1 MKLITLAHYGEA
13 QSIIDRFS
21 LSKKSSELYQ
31 NDELT
36 LLLTGEGP
44 FEACASVS
52 FLLGQKK
59 FSEVINLGIAG
70 ALDKK
75 LSVGEIF
82 EIRSIYLVIE
92 GRLQYK
98 TFNQAGQKDL
108 ITSFERIL
116 GEDKAHSLSG
126 FGDIVDREAW
136 GVAFSCKE
144 HRVPF
149 RSFKVISDVAGSIG
163 ACEAVKENAQEFSL
177 KLLAKLEEILGE
189 VKETHEK
196 SYHLGDEF
204 YFTFS
209 LKHRL
214 HHLVE
219 MITLRDEIT
228 ALDVFKKIDLAGLKE
243 LNITPKARAKL
254 LIEKLE
260 LELDPFKG
268 KLHEALT
275 LWKEKYQGV
284 DISTDPQWE
293 SQNVKFSFTVQSKGE
308 LETKLKLLDQVDLEP
323 FYQILQGKVDVE

>member
-52 FLLGQKK
+52 SLLGQKN

-70 ALDKK
+70 ALDQK
-75 LSVGEIF
+75 LLVGEIF
-82 EIRSIYLVIE
+82 EIRSIYLAVE
-92 GRLQYK
+92 GKLQYK
-98 TFNQAGQKDL
+98 TFKGAGQKDL

-116 GEDKAHSLSG
+116 GEDKAHPLRG

-144 HRVPF
+144 HGVPF
-149 RSFKVISDVAGSIG
+149 RSFKLISDVAGTIG
-163 ACEAVKENAQEFSL
+163 ACEAVKESAQELSL
-177 KLLAKLEEILGE
+177 KLLAKLEEVLGE
-189 VKETHEK
+189 VNETREE
-196 SYHLGDEF
+196 SFHLGNEF

-214 HHLVE
+214 HHLVG

-228 ALDVFKKIDLAGLKE
+228 ALDVFKKIDLGALKE

-254 LIEKLE
+254 LMEKLE

-268 KLHEALT
+268 KLQEALSE
-275 LWKEKYQGV
+275 WKGNYQGL
-284 DISTDPQWE
+284 DIHTDPQWE
-293 SQNVKFSFTVQSKGE
+293 SQSVKFSFTVQNKNE
-308 LETKLKLLDQVDLEP
+308 LEAKLELLAKVDLEP